1 MRDFSKSLR
10 IGNRKWYVEAGGDGK
25 PYSTILESVDAD
37 NEQEAKRK
45 AIEKLKNDKH
55 WNGEIRKIK
64 PM

>member
-10 IGNRKWYVEAGGDGK
+10 VGNRKWYVEAGGNGK

-45 AIEKLKNDKH
+45 AIEKLKNDK
-55 WNGEIRKIK
+55 N
-64 PM
+64 

>member
-1 MRDFSKSLR
+1 MRDFTRSLR
-10 IGNRKWYVEAGGDGK
+10 VGNRKWYIEAGGDGK

-45 AIEKLKNDKH
+45 AIEKLKSDKH
-55 WNGEIRKIK
+55 WDGKIIKIK

>member
-1 MRDFSKSLR
+1 MRDFTRSLR
-10 IGNRKWYVEAGGDGK
+10 VGNRKWYIEAGGDGK
-25 PYSTILESVDAD
+25 PYSTILKSVDAD

-45 AIEKLKNDKH
+45 AIEILKSDKH